1 MKYDTKIKTLIRKI
15 NFESECY
22 LEDVKLFN
30 ECASTD
36 RIIESIVETAQ
47 ELKKKS

>member
-36 RIIESIVETAQ
+36 
-47 ELKKKS
+47 